1 MVKMKVILQQDVK
14 GTGKKGEVIEVS
26 EGYGR
31 NFLLPKK
38 LAVLANA
45 QNVNLAKQKAGS
57 AAHRKAQEADEAKL
71 LASQLAKAEV
81 TIAVKVGEGGKLFG
95 SVSGKDV
102 SEALKKEHGVEIDK
116 RKISIAQE
124 VTGVGD
130 YEAVIKLHP
139 EASAKI
145 LVHVTEG

>member
-1 MVKMKVILQQDVK
+1 MKVILQQDVK

-81 TIAVKVGEGGKLFG
+81 TVAVKVGEGGKLFG

-102 SEALKKEHGVEIDK
+102 SEALKKDK
-116 RKISIAQE
+116 RKISITQE

-139 EASAKI
+139 EASAKV

>member
-1 MVKMKVILQQDVK
+1 MKVILQQDVK
-14 GTGKKGEVIEVS
+14 STGKKGEVIEVS

-81 TIAVKVGEGGKLFG
+81 TVAVKVGEGGKLFG

-116 RKISIAQE
+116 RKISITQE

-145 LVHVTEG
+145 MVHVTEG

>member
-1 MVKMKVILQQDVK
+1 MKVILQQDVK

-81 TIAVKVGEGGKLFG
+81 TVAVKVGEGGKLFG

-116 RKISIAQE
+116 RKISLSQE

-130 YEAVIKLHP
+130 YEAVIRLHP

-145 LVHVTEG
+145 AVHVTEG

>member
-1 MVKMKVILQQDVK
+1 MKVILQQDVK

-81 TIAVKVGEGGKLFG
+81 TVAVKVGEGGKLFG

-116 RKISIAQE
+116 RKISISQE

>member
-1 MVKMKVILQQDVK
+1 MKVILQQDVK
-14 GTGKKGEVIEVS
+14 GVGKKGDVAEVS

-38 LAVLANA
+38 LALPANA
-45 QNVNLAKQKAGS
+45 QNVNLAKQKAGA
-57 AAHRKAQEADEAKL
+57 AAHKKAQEADEAKL

-81 TIAVKVGEGGKLFG
+81 TIPVKVGEGGKLFG

-102 SEALKKEHGVEIDK
+102 ADALKKAHGVEIDK
-116 RKISIAQE
+116 RKISLAQE

-130 YEAVIKLHP
+130 YEAVIRLHP
-139 EASAKI
+139 EATAKVT
-145 LVHVTEG
+145 VHVTEG

>member
-1 MVKMKVILQQDVK
+1 MKVILQQDVK
-14 GTGKKGEVIEVS
+14 SVGKKGEVIEVS

-38 LAVLANA
+38 LAVPATA

-57 AAHRKAQEADEAKL
+57 AAHKKAQEADEAKL
-71 LASQLAKAEV
+71 LAAQLAKAEV
-81 TIAVKVGEGGKLFG
+81 TIPVKVGEGGKLFG

-102 SEALKKEHGVEIDK
+102 ADALKKAHGVEIDK
-116 RKISIAQE
+116 RKISLSTD

-130 YEAVIKLHP
+130 YEAVIRLHP
-139 EASAKI
+139 EATAKVA
-145 LVHVTEG
+145 VHITEG

>member
-1 MVKMKVILQQDVK
+1 MKVILQQDVK

-31 NFLLPKK
+31 TFLLPKK

-81 TIAVKVGEGGKLFG
+81 TVAVKVGEGGKLFG

-116 RKISIAQE
+116 RKITITQE

-139 EASAKI
+139 EASAKV